1 MAPPS
6 AFASPSACAQ
16 EIAPEILP
24 EGDDPL
30 YPALREKALRLLARR
45 EHSAWELRQKLRAK
59 AGAPA
64 PAADGEDDEEDESAR
79 AQRGRALLDALLAEL
94 AEIGAQSDARFTEQ
108 ICRLRYRTGRG
119 PGKLRAELRG
129 HQIAPETIDAAMSE
143 YTGKWRA
150 LAARVREKKFGA
162 EAPASYAEWAKQAR
176 FLQQRGFG
184 EEEIEPFS
192 G

>member
-6 AFASPSACAQ
+6 ISALAQ

-94 AEIGAQSDARFTEQ
+94 VEIGAQSDSRFTEQ

-119 PGKLRAELRG
+119 PRKLRAELRG
-129 HQIAPETIDAAMSE
+129 HQIAPN
-143 YTGKWRA
+143 
-150 LAARVREKKFGA
+150 
-162 EAPASYAEWAKQAR
+162 
-176 FLQQRGFG
+176 
-184 EEEIEPFS
+184 
-192 G
+192 